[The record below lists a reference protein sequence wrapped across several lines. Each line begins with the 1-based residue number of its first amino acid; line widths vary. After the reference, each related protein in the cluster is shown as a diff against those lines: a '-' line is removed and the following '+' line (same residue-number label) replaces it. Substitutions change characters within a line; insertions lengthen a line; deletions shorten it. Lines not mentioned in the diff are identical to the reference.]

1 MINHSFPTDIL
12 NARLGT
18 PKNEVI
24 QISRNAPDDLG
35 QRSFQFL
42 LFALTTLVV
51 WVAGTTTAAATC
63 VFVNGETTRN
73 YTFAVPAIDIPRDA
87 APGKVL
93 YTAMQ
98 NALPQTSAFANCSS
112 GGGTA
117 NRTVMGGSQVSSTP
131 LTYATNVPG
140 LGIRYF
146 DLFGT
151 VKRYW
156 GVGNEETSNSEW
168 VWNASLLGIEVV
180 VTGPATGGAANGA
193 LVGTFKVG
201 TLTIANLH
209 VNTFQVIPTTC
220 STSALIPVA
229 MPSVSA
235 STLPAVGSTS
245 GSTRFGIQLANCPVA
260 VREIAYQL
268 DAPDGV
274 VNAIDGV
281 FLASTDSTSHGVG
294 LAIKDSSNQPVS
306 LNTRH
311 PLPDFRPAA
320 GAAYRIELS
329 SNYYRTGDVE
339 VGTVNGRLIYTMF
352 YQ

>member
-1 MINHSFPTDIL
+1 MDSASTYYRRGLMRQSLKFLRITLKII
-12 NARLGT
+12 AVYAIGT
-18 PKNEVI
+18 SPASALCE
-24 QISRNAPDDLG
+24 
-35 QRSFQFL
+35 
-42 LFALTTLVV
+42 FAS
-51 WVAGTTTAAATC
+51 
-63 VFVNGETTRN
+63 GETTHT
-73 YTFAVPAIDIPRDA
+73 YTFTIAPINVPRDA
-87 APGKVL
+87 TPGKVL
-93 YTAMQ
+93 YTTSQVAQ
-98 NALPQTSAFANCSS
+98 PPQATYAACSQ
-112 GGGTA
+112 TDVLTK
-117 NRTVMGGSQVSSTP
+117 RVTGGSKVSNNP

-140 LGIRYF
+140 IGIRYF
-146 DLFGT
+146 DVYSTDLN
-151 VKRYW
+151 YW
-156 GVGNEETSNSEW
+156 GEAEGPVYPGSYQWGGRSVG
-168 VWNASLLGIEVV
+168 VEVV
-180 VTGPATGGAANGA
+180 VTGPVGSGITNGA
-193 LVGTFKVG
+193 VAGVF
-201 TLTIANLH
+201 TLGNLTVANLH
-209 VNTFQVIPTTC
+209 VNGFQIIPTTC

-260 VREIAYQL
+260 VQEIAYQL

-339 VGTVNGRLIYTMF
+339 VGTVSGRLIYTMF